1 MIFCLSCSFVAGSRC
16 YLCGL
21 GVQTEPGDRGST
33 QTPLNPPSLLLSS
46 SHPCLPHHTP
56 PVHLFIFSSPPSH
69 PLSVQMV
76 DCGIISS
83 LLACLYD
90 ALQHP
95 APITQVIIPHEL
107 LAEVEEEEKKKKP
120 GWQCNALNVSH
131 ICACQSLLRKQKVRS
146 NVHATAT
153 KLGDK
158 QIAARNKLQKQF
170 GDIIC
175 MTKHVSSTDRET
187 SNEIQRATLQISP
200 PNYLGTPSSNLLCRW
215 NLKNK
220 KKDRGSNMW
229 PVVGS

>member
-1 MIFCLSCSFVAGSRC
+1 MVVHYPSCMSISPFPLPSYLHLKRNHCCESKMIEEKQDEEMVLINSALLLWMIFCLSCSFVAGSRC

-95 APITQVIIPHEL
+95 APIHTSDHSSRT
-107 LAEVEEEEKKKKP
+107 AGGGRGGREKKE
-120 GWQCNALNVSH
+120 
-131 ICACQSLLRKQKVRS
+131 
-146 NVHATAT
+146 
-153 KLGDK
+153 
-158 QIAARNKLQKQF
+158 ARLA
-170 GDIIC
+170 
-175 MTKHVSSTDRET
+175 V
-187 SNEIQRATLQISP
+187 
-200 PNYLGTPSSNLLCRW
+200 
-215 NLKNK
+215 
-220 KKDRGSNMW
+220 
-229 PVVGS
+229 

>member
-33 QTPLNPPSLLLSS
+33 QTPLNPPSLLLIFTSLS
-46 SHPCLPHHTP
+46 TPPHPTP

-95 APITQVIIPHEL
+95 APIHTSDHSSRTAGGGREGR
-107 LAEVEEEEKKKKP
+107 EKKRTGAGSAMLSMYLTSVP
-120 GWQCNALNVSH
+120 
-131 ICACQSLLRKQKVRS
+131 VRGFS
-146 NVHATAT
+146 
-153 KLGDK
+153 
-158 QIAARNKLQKQF
+158 
-170 GDIIC
+170 
-175 MTKHVSSTDRET
+175 ET
-187 SNEIQRATLQISP
+187 E
-200 PNYLGTPSSNLLCRW
+200 GEE
-215 NLKNK
+215 
-220 KKDRGSNMW
+220 
-229 PVVGS
+229 